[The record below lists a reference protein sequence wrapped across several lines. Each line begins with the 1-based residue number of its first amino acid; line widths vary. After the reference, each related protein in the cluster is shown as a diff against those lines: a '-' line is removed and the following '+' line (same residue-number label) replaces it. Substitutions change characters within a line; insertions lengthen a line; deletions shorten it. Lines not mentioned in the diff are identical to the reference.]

1 MATYLVTGGAGFI
14 GSHIVDELVRRGES
28 VRVLDNLSTGREEN
42 LSAVRGQIEWHK
54 ADIRD
59 LESLRPALRGAEYV
73 IHLAALSSVPAS
85 IADPVAFNAV
95 NVGGTLHVLVAA
107 RDAGV
112 QRVVLASSASI
123 YGDNSALPLAESETP
138 RFLSPYAFTKYAGE
152 QYCQLFTRLDGL
164 ETVCLRY
171 FNIFG
176 PRQDPRSPY
185 SGVLSIFF
193 AAYQRGE
200 APTVFGDGEQSRD
213 FVYVA
218 NVVEATLGACTAPE
232 ANGAAINVGMGE
244 QRTLNET
251 LRLLNAIYGREL
263 KPSYAPPRAGDI
275 RHSRADISRARR
287 RLGYEPKISFEA
299 GLRQSIDWFRGPKK

>member
-14 GSHIVDELVRRGES
+14 GSHIVDELVRCGES

-42 LSAVRGQIEWHK
+42 LAAVRGQIEWHK

-59 LESLRPALRGAEYV
+59 LESIRPAFRAAEYV
-73 IHLAALSSVPAS
+73 IHEAALSSVPGS

-95 NVGGTLHVLVAA
+95 NVGGTLQVLVAA

-112 QRVVLASSASI
+112 KRVVLASSASV
-123 YGDNSALPLAESETP
+123 YGDNTALPLAESEAP

-171 FNIFG
+171 FNVFG
-176 PRQDPRSPY
+176 PRQDPGSPY

-218 NVVEATLGACTAPE
+218 NVVEATLRACTAPDVS
-232 ANGAAINVGMGE
+232 GSLINVGMGE

-251 LRLLNAIYGREL
+251 LQLLNAIYEREV
-263 KPSYAPPRAGDI
+263 KPCYGPPRPGDI

-287 RLGYEPKISFEA
+287 LLGYEPKISFEA
-299 GLRQSIDWFRGPKK
+299 GLRKSIDWHRGSAR

>member
-14 GSHIVDELVRRGES
+14 GSHIVEELVRRGES

-42 LSAVRGQIEWHK
+42 LAAVRGQIEWHK
-54 ADIRD
+54 ADVRD
-59 LESLRPALRGAEYV
+59 LEGIRPAFRGAEYV
-73 IHLAALSSVPAS
+73 IHEAALSSVPGS

-112 QRVVLASSASI
+112 KRVVLASSASV
-123 YGDNSALPLAESETP
+123 YGDNTALPLVESEAP

-152 QYCQLFTRLDGL
+152 QYCQLFTRLGAL

-171 FNIFG
+171 FNVFG
-176 PRQDPRSPY
+176 PRQDPGSPY

-200 APTVFGDGEQSRD
+200 APTVFGDGEQTRD
-213 FVYVA
+213 FVFVENVA
-218 NVVEATLGACTAPE
+218 DATLRACSAP
-232 ANGAAINVGMGE
+232 NVSGKAINVGMGE
-244 QRTLNET
+244 QRTLNQT
-251 LRLLNAIYGREL
+251 LQLLNTIYEREV
-263 KPSYAPPRAGDI
+263 KPSYGSPRPGDI

-287 RLGYEPKISFEA
+287 LLGYEPKIGFEA
-299 GLRQSIDWFRGPKK
+299 GLRKSIDWHRGSAR

>member
-1 MATYLVTGGAGFI
+1 MAIYLVTGGAGFI

-42 LSAVRGQIEWHK
+42 LAAVRGQIEWHK
-54 ADIRD
+54 ADVRD

-73 IHLAALSSVPAS
+73 IHLAALSSVPGS

-112 QRVVLASSASI
+112 QRVVLASSASV
-123 YGDNSALPLAESETP
+123 YGDNSALPLAESEVP

-152 QYCQLFTRLDGL
+152 QYCQLFTRLDTL

-171 FNIFG
+171 FNVFG

-193 AAYQRGE
+193 AAYERGE

-218 NVVEATLGACTAPE
+218 NVADATLRACTAPE

-251 LRLLNAIYGREL
+251 LRLLNAIYEREM

-287 RLGYEPKISFEA
+287 LLGYDPRISFEE
-299 GLRQSIDWFRGPKK
+299 GLRKSIDWFRGPKK